1 MGDEP
6 AGKVGPWLE
15 IQGATFPTLMDQRT
29 RAEWNDPPGGNHSL
43 EIVVDRGG
51 IVRSIGNGVSSETL
65 APLID
70 ELLMQ

>member
-1 MGDEP
+1 
-6 AGKVGPWLE
+6 
-15 IQGATFPTLMDQRT
+15 MDQRT